1 MVDNSQGHS
10 AYSKDA
16 LLVSR
21 MNVNPGGK
29 QAWMHDGW
37 FTCEGLKI
45 TQPMIFPA
53 NHPTYLN
60 IAKGIKAVLTECGLY
75 EDRL

>member
-10 AYSKDA
+10 AYSEDA

-29 QAWMHDGW
+29 QARMHDRW
-37 FTCEGLKI
+37 FIHDGLKI

-53 NHPTYLN
+53 DHPTN
-60 IAKGIKAVLTECGLY
+60 PNMAKGIKAVLMERGLY